1 MTLEQAQLVEA
12 MIKAAWAHNRPLL
25 ETLGAQLRA
34 TVEAQV
40 KAKQADV
47 H

>member
-1 MTLEQAQLVEA
+1 MTLEQAELVEQ
-12 MIKAAWAHNRPLL
+12 MINAAWARDRKLL
-25 ETLGAQLRA
+25 ETLAVQLRA

-40 KAKQADV
+40 KARQADV